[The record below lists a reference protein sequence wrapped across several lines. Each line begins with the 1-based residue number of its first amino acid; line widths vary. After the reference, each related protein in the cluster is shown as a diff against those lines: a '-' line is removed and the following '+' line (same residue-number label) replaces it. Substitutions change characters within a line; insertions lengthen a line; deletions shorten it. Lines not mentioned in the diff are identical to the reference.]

1 MDGPAAHRRSTSDVA
16 RDRAAVADLLPA
28 LVVLLVTQGSL
39 VLLDPDGSGG
49 GWATAWAMS
58 PMVPAIWLVWA
69 QVRALGRA
77 DEYQRTLQL
86 EALAVGFGATLLLA
100 LIGNLL
106 VGAGVGSAAASLQ
119 ATFTGGTL
127 AWLGALA
134 VKLRADR

>member
-1 MDGPAAHRRSTSDVA
+1 M
-16 RDRAAVADLLPA
+16 ADLLPGLLA
-28 LVVLLVTQGSL
+28 LLVTQGSL

-49 GWATAWAMS
+49 GWATAWALA
-58 PMVPAIWLVWA
+58 PLVPAIWLVWA

-77 DEYQRTLQL
+77 DEYQRTHQL

-100 LIGNLL
+100 LGGNLL
-106 VGAGVGSAAASLQ
+106 VAAGVGSASASLQ
-119 ATFTGGTL
+119 LTFMGGTL